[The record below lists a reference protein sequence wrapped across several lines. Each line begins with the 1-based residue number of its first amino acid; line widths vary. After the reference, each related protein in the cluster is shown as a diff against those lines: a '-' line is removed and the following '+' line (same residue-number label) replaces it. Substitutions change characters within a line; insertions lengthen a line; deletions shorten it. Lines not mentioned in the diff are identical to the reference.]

1 MEYEKTHF
9 IFTHFKVSS
18 EQKTNWM
25 IPNEKIQLERFPKKQ
40 LTTQMTQRTQKQ
52 KKTECYKIELKCC
65 KTAMYGAK
73 NMSLTYIGSIL

>member
-25 IPNEKIQLERFPKKQ
+25 IPNEKIQLERFSDFSDNAENTKA
-40 LTTQMTQRTQKQ
+40 
-52 KKTECYKIELKCC
+52 ECDKIELRCC
-65 KTAMYGAK
+65 RTAMYGAK
-73 NMSLTYIGSIL
+73 NMSITYIGPIL

>member
-25 IPNEKIQLERFPKKQ
+25 IPKEKIQLELEEENKKIKIIEEQ
-40 LTTQMTQRTQKQ
+40 LEEKMNESQR
-52 KKTECYKIELKCC
+52 
-65 KTAMYGAK
+65 AV
-73 NMSLTYIGSIL
+73 